1 MNIFMKTGVSKDSAF
16 RIALSFILIFVISLI
31 RYPAEGMENEDR
43 SEILAIGSGSVISGN
58 VAGAR
63 QKAISDA
70 LDKGFEIYLTRFL
83 GSQTMINNFTRLINE
98 VVPDS
103 EEMVENFNILAEENN
118 GKHYKLL
125 VRIKVNEDLMSEKLS
140 QLGIIL
146 PDIPAIRVLFL
157 VSQKDSQDRDVAYW
171 WNAPD
176 KSSPLTSTELILF
189 RVFQERGFDPVNR
202 LSSVPEEECSEDMI
216 DLYLTDEEAIEW
228 GELFGVDIVVT
239 GMSEVIRNEM
249 VSISLK
255 VMDVKEKT
263 VIGEDSQIE
272 SVHQYDSDQEQI
284 MDTLTRAVNSIA
296 NRLTPAIIYSFE
308 ETEQEINLIEI
319 ELRGLRNF
327 GQLNAFMEFLKA
339 DIEGVESVIQTSV
352 KRNLINLSVEFSGER
367 DTFYNR
373 VKSHE
378 RFPVFADLKQKE
390 EGGFVIEIK

>member
-1 MNIFMKTGVSKDSAF
+1 MNIFMKTGISKDSAF
-16 RIALSFILIFVISLI
+16 RIALSLVLIFVISLV
-31 RYPAEGMENEDR
+31 RYPAEGTENENR
-43 SEILAIGSGSVISGN
+43 SEILVIGSGSVISGN
-58 VAGAR
+58 VASAR

-125 VRIKVNEDLMSEKLS
+125 VRIKVNENLMSEKLS

-146 PDIPAIRVLFL
+146 PDIPAIGVLFL

-176 KSSPLTSTELILF
+176 RNNPLTSTELILF

-202 LSSVPEEECSEDMI
+202 LSSVPEEEYSEDMI

-239 GMSEVIRNEM
+239 GMSEIIQNEM
-249 VSISLK
+249 VSISLN

-272 SVHQYDSDQEQI
+272 SVHQYDSDREQI

-296 NRLTPAIIYSFE
+296 NRLTPAIIDSFE

-319 ELRGLRNF
+319 ELRGLRDF
-327 GQLNAFMEFLKA
+327 MQLNAFMEFLKA
-339 DIEGVESVIQTSV
+339 DIEGVKSVIQTSV
-352 KRNLINLSVEFSGER
+352 KGNLINLSVEFSGER
-367 DTFYNR
+367 DTFFNR

-378 RFPVFADLKQKE
+378 RFPLFADFRQKK

>member
-16 RIALSFILIFVISLI
+16 RIALSLILIFVISLI
-31 RYPAEGMENEDR
+31 RYPAGGMENENR
-43 SEILAIGSGSVISGN
+43 SEILVIGSGSVISGN
-58 VAGAR
+58 VASAR

-83 GSQTMINNFTRLINE
+83 GSQKMINNFTRLINE
-98 VVPDS
+98 VIPDS

-125 VRIKVNEDLMSEKLS
+125 VRIKVNENLMSEKLS
-140 QLGIIL
+140 RLSIIL

-157 VSQKDSQDRDVAYW
+157 VSQKDSQDRDVTYW

-176 KSSPLTSTELILF
+176 KNDPLTSTELILF

-202 LSSVPEEECSEDMI
+202 LSSVPKEECSEDMR
-216 DLYLTDEEAIEW
+216 DLDLTDEEAIEW

-239 GMSEVIRNEM
+239 GMSEITQNEM
-249 VSISLK
+249 VSIGLK
-255 VMDVKEKT
+255 VMDVMENT
-263 VIGEDSQIE
+263 IIGEDSQIE
-272 SVHQYDSDQEQI
+272 SVHRYNSDREQI

-296 NRLTPAIIYSFE
+296 NRLTPAIIESFE
-308 ETEQEINLIEI
+308 EAEQEINLIEV

-327 GQLNAFMEFLKA
+327 RQLNAFIEFLKG
-339 DIEGVESVIQTSV
+339 DIEGVKSVIQTSV

-367 DTFYNR
+367 DTFFNR
-373 VKSHE
+373 VKSHK
-378 RFPVFADLKQKE
+378 RFPVFADFRQKK
-390 EGGFVIEIK
+390 EGGFVIEIR